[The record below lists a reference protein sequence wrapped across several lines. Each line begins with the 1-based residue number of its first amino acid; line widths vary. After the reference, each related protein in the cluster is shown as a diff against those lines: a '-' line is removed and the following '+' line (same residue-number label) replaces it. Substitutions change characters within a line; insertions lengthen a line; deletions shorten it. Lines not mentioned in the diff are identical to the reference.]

1 MTGELYLYRLS
12 VSVFIFIKPVYMYIS
27 SVYSLIIMVSI
38 ILCNCLSFV
47 ISVSCMIQ
55 IYFVFV
61 VFKAILFS
69 EHHTN
74 KVV

>member
-1 MTGELYLYRLS
+1 
-12 VSVFIFIKPVYMYIS
+12 MYIS
-27 SVYSLIIMVSI
+27 SVYSLRIMVAI

-47 ISVSCMIQ
+47 LSVSCMIQ

-74 KVV
+74 KSSLTFALMQTPH

>member
-1 MTGELYLYRLS
+1 
-12 VSVFIFIKPVYMYIS
+12 MYIS
-27 SVYSLIIMVSI
+27 SVYSLRIMVAI

-47 ISVSCMIQ
+47 LSVSCMIQ